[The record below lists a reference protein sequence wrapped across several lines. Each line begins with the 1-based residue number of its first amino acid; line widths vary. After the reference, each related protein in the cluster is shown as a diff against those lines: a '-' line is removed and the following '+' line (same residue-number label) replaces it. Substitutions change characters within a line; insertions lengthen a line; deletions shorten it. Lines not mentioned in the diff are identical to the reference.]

1 MNPVMDKVAVTSPGE
16 ISERRWGIPRDVPL
30 AGGAWVAE
38 HSHDGGAKET
48 VATHAVLNEP
58 SSYRVSPPASQ
69 WELRITERGFIASDA
84 PTGIF
89 GFGSEPIEAIRDLVI
104 ALVEHRDVLERQEAL
119 SPALQEQL
127 EYLRDLL

>member
-1 MNPVMDKVAVTSPGE
+1 MTPVMDKIAVTSPGE
-16 ISERRWGIPRDVPL
+16 ISERLWGISSDVPL

-38 HSHDGGAKET
+38 HSHSGTVEA

-58 SSYRVSPPASQ
+58 SSYRVSAPASQ
-69 WELRITERGFIASDA
+69 WELRITENGFIASDA

-89 GFGSEPIEAIRDLVI
+89 GFGSEPIEAIQDLAI
-104 ALVEHRDVLERQEAL
+104 ALIEHRDVLERQEAL

-127 EYLRDLL
+127 VYLRELL

>member
-1 MNPVMDKVAVTSPGE
+1 MTPVMDKIAVTSPGE
-16 ISERRWGIPRDVPL
+16 ISERLWGISSDVPL

-38 HSHDGGAKET
+38 HSHSGTVEA

-69 WELRITERGFIASDA
+69 WELRVTENGFIASDA
-84 PTGIF
+84 LTGIF
-89 GFGSEPIEAIRDLVI
+89 GFGPEPIEAIKDLAI

-119 SPALQEQL
+119 SPALQDQL
-127 EYLRDLL
+127 DYLRELL

>member
-1 MNPVMDKVAVTSPGE
+1 MDKIAVTSPGE
-16 ISERRWGIPRDVPL
+16 ISERLWGISSDVPL

-38 HSHDGGAKET
+38 HSHGGTVEA

-69 WELRITERGFIASDA
+69 WELHITENGFIASDA
-84 PTGIF
+84 LTGIF
-89 GFGSEPIEAIRDLVI
+89 GFGSEPIEAIQDLAT

-119 SPALQEQL
+119 SPALQDQL
-127 EYLRDLL
+127 DYLRDLL